1 MGGLSSGAILFLL
14 SSSIAYGYNGIQ
26 LILMTLLPALGWII
40 ITLNLLGTVSFSNNQ
55 INKSAWKIS
64 NQTIA
69 IGILV
74 GLVTATPLSLLDADE
89 LVLVL
94 NSTPGEILSN
104 ALQALLLSIII
115 QFGFCFFLVANFVV
129 RHKKNSSA
137 PFPEK
142 PQKISLVLLAISVLL
157 SISIAGFIHFAK
169 GQPGFYG
176 EHLFVVLKNQADISS
191 IPKSDKYQDHRQQVF
206 NTLVKNATSSQK
218 EIIRSLDRFGISYTQ
233 YYLVNAIEVPNNPII
248 RIWLTLHPEVDR
260 ILPSPRLRPLPKDL
274 PVDEGRYD
282 SIPESNWN
290 IAMIGADQVWSDFGV
305 IGDGIIIGQS
315 DSGVQAD
322 HPELVNS
329 YRGKI
334 EGNDYNWYDPWNQ
347 TLSPVDLGGHGTH
360 TLGTIV
366 GENVGVAPGA
376 NWFACVNLARNL
388 ANPALYLDCMQ
399 FMLAPFPLNGDPLTQ
414 GDPSKGAHIIN
425 NSWGCPEIE
434 GCDPLVFQPAVS
446 ALREAGVFVVAS
458 AGNDGPKCETLN
470 YPLPIYDEVF
480 SVGAVDR
487 SENLASFSSIGPV
500 IADGS
505 NRIKPDIVAP
515 GVSILSSTPGS
526 TYGSY
531 SGTSMAGPHVAGVV
545 ALMWSANPSLIGNID
560 LTEEIII
567 NSAKPYQGT
576 LPNCPGVEEIP
587 SNAFGFGI
595 VNAYDAVK
603 AAIEYTP

>member
-1 MGGLSSGAILFLL
+1 
-14 SSSIAYGYNGIQ
+14 
-26 LILMTLLPALGWII
+26 
-40 ITLNLLGTVSFSNNQ
+40 
-55 INKSAWKIS
+55 
-64 NQTIA
+64 
-69 IGILV
+69 
-74 GLVTATPLSLLDADE
+74 LSLLDADE

-94 NSTPGEILSN
+94 NSTAGEILSN

-115 QFGFCFFLVANFVV
+115 QFGFCFFLVTNFVV

-142 PQKISLVLLAISVLL
+142 PQKNSLVLLAISVLL
-157 SISIAGFIHFAK
+157 SISIAGFIYFAK

-191 IPKSDKYQDHRQQVF
+191 IPKSDNYQDQRQQVF
-206 NTLVKNATSSQK
+206 NALVKNANSSQK
-218 EIIRSLDRFGISYTQ
+218 DIIHNLDRFNIPFTQ

-248 RIWLTLHPEVDR
+248 RVWLTLHPEVDR
-260 ILPSPRLRPLPKDL
+260 ILPSPHLRPLPKDL

-282 SIPESNWN
+282 SISESNWN
-290 IAMIGADQVWSDFGV
+290 ISMIGADQVWSDFGV
-305 IGDGIIIGQS
+305 TGDGIIIGQS

-322 HPELVNS
+322 HPELFNS

-366 GENVGVAPGA
+366 GKNVGVAPGA

-399 FMLAPFPLNGDPLTQ
+399 FMLAPFPLEGDPFTQ

-480 SVGAVDR
+480 SVGAIDR

-567 NSAKPYQGT
+567 NSAKPYEGI
-576 LPNCPGVEEIP
+576 LPNCPGGEEIP

-595 VNAYDAVK
+595 VNAYDAVI